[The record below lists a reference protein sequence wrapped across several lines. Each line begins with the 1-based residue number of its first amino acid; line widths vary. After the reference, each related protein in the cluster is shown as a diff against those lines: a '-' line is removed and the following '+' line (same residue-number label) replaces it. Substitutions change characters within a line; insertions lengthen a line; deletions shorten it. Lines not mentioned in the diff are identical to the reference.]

1 MDSQRQKKVS
11 TLIKKDI
18 GAIIDSV
25 LRNRVFQGVL
35 VSVTK
40 VKTTPD
46 LSQSKVFL
54 SVFPSKKTAEILN
67 LLENSKFE
75 IKQRFIA
82 LVRSQLRVMPQI
94 QFIVDDSLDYIE
106 KIEDAI
112 KNGGETQSSNYCEIN

>member
-25 LRNRVFQGVL
+25 LRNKVFQGVL

-46 LSQSKVFL
+46 LSQSKIFL
-54 SVFPSKKTAEILN
+54 SVFPSKKTAEIIS

-82 LVRSQLRVMPQI
+82 LVRGQLRVMPQI
-94 QFIVDDSLDYIE
+94 EFIVDDSLDYIE

-112 KNGGETQSSNYCEIN
+112 KNGEFEGRTRKVL

>member
-25 LRNRVFQGVL
+25 LRNKVFQGVL

-82 LVRSQLRVMPQI
+82 LVRGQLRVMPQI

-112 KNGGETQSSNYCEIN
+112 KNGGENPIRRCN

>member
-25 LRNRVFQGVL
+25 LRDRVFQGVL

-54 SVFPSKKTAEILN
+54 SVFPSNKTAEILN
-67 LLENSKFE
+67 LLENSKFK

-82 LVRSQLRVMPQI
+82 LVRGQLRVMPQI

-112 KNGGETQSSNYCEIN
+112 KNGGENPIK

>member
-18 GAIIDSV
+18 GATIDSV

-54 SVFPSKKTAEILN
+54 SVFPSKKTAEILS

-82 LVRSQLRVMPQI
+82 LVRGQLRVMPQI

-112 KNGGETQSSNYCEIN
+112 KNVGENPIKKLL

>member
-18 GAIIDSV
+18 GVIIDSV
-25 LRNRVFQGVL
+25 LRNRVFKGVL

-54 SVFPSKKTAEILN
+54 SVFPSGKTTE
-67 LLENSKFE
+67 LLSFLVKNKFE
-75 IKQRFIA
+75 IKRKFIS
-82 LVRSQLRVMPQI
+82 LVRGQLRIMPEI
-94 QFIVDDSLDYIE
+94 DFLIDDSLDYIE
-106 KIEDAI
+106 KIENVI
-112 KNGGETQSSNYCEIN
+112 KNGGENPIKK

>member
-40 VKTTPD
+40 VKTTAD

-54 SVFPSKKTAEILN
+54 SVFPSKKTAEILS

-82 LVRSQLRVMPQI
+82 LVRGQLRVMPQI
-94 QFIVDDSLDYIE
+94 QFLVDDSLDYIE
-106 KIEDAI
+106 KIEAAI
-112 KNGGETQSSNYCEIN
+112 KNGGENPIMLLL

>member
-1 MDSQRQKKVS
+1 MNKKWILKDKKKVS

-25 LRNRVFQGVL
+25 LRNKVFQGVL

-46 LSQSKVFL
+46 LSQSKIFL
-54 SVFPSKKTAEILN
+54 SVFPSKKTAEILS

-82 LVRSQLRVMPQI
+82 LVRGQLRVMPQI
-94 QFIVDDSLDYIE
+94 EFIVDDSLDYIE

-112 KNGGETQSSNYCEIN
+112 KNGGENPIK